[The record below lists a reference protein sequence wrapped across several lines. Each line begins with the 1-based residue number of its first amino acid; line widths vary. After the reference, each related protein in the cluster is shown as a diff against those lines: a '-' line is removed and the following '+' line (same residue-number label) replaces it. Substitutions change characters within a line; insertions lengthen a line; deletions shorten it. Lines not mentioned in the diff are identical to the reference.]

1 MLILTRRLMLE
12 RLRLFR
18 NKNKNAGQASNAESN
33 IEISSHNKEAEDLA
47 ESKIRT
53 EQAQKDLDKH

>member
-1 MLILTRRLMLE
+1 MLE

>member
-1 MLILTRRLMLE
+1 MLE

-33 IEISSHNKEAEDLA
+33 IEKASHDKEAEDLA
-47 ESKIRT
+47 ESKIST
-53 EQAQKDLDKH
+53 EQAIKKLDN

>member
-1 MLILTRRLMLE
+1 MLE

-33 IEISSHNKEAEDLA
+33 VIKSSHDKESEELA
-47 ESKIRT
+47 ESQLDTQKAT
-53 EQAQKDLDKH
+53 EDLNKQ